1 MYYGYMDEALRLIAK
16 QHKEWIRIINSFG
29 EYDYAEDLV
38 QEMYI
43 LIMKYGSEKKVI
55 KNGVVSRGYI
65 FFVLRNLYYQYYN
78 SKKKI
83 IKISLDDQET
93 TLQIPNSNKMDEEIA
108 FHKICSKIDE
118 EVKNWHWYDA
128 KLWKIYSQ
136 TDMSIRKIA
145 NETNISWVSIWN
157 SLKNYKSKIKD
168 NFKEDWE
175 DLKNEDY
182 ERI

>member
-1 MYYGYMDEALRLIAK
+1 MDETLRLIAK
-16 QHKEWIRIINSFG
+16 QHKEWIKIINSFG

-43 LIMKYGSEKKVI
+43 LVWKYGSKEKIIRGGK
-55 KNGVVSRGYI
+55 VSRGYI
-65 FFVLRNLYYQYYN
+65 FITLRNLYYQYFN

-83 IKISLDDQET
+83 EKISIDNQET
-93 TLQIPNSNKMDEEIA
+93 TLQIPYNSQMDEEVA
-108 FHKICSKIDE
+108 FYKICTMIDE
-118 EVKNWHWYDA
+118 EVNTWHWYDS
-128 KLWKIYSQ
+128 KLWKLYSQ

-145 NETNISWVSIWN
+145 SETNISWVSIWN
-157 SLKNYKSKIKD
+157 SLKNYKLKIKD
-168 NFKEDWE
+168 KFQEDWD